1 MTREQG
7 DVKEHYLQDLYE
19 RVVDEPSKSIKNILL
34 TGGAGFTGSFLAKK
48 LVINYP
54 EYNVVVLDK
63 LDYCSSLSNLAPLV
77 GYKNFRFVRGDIT
90 DLSFVRS
97 LLRQHEID
105 TILHLAAQT
114 HVDKSFGES
123 IEFTKNNVLG
133 THVLLEAAHSFVE
146 TTPSPVSSS
155 TSTTSTTIAAAG
167 TTTTAST
174 TIAAGATATAA
185 QPCSFVPV
193 TDPLCNGDH
202 VNETTTSATSA
213 ASAKMNG
220 VTANFAPR
228 PRSVSLSGS
237 RSKIKRFIYISTDE
251 VYGEIEQGKPPCKED
266 ALLAPSNPYS
276 ATKAAAE
283 CMVHAYYKSFNI
295 PIIITRSNNIYG
307 PFQYPE
313 KICPKFIISLLRGG
327 NCYIHGSGQHARKY
341 LYVADVANAIDIVL
355 HKGVIGQVYN
365 IGCGHEIT
373 NIDMAR
379 LLIKRLVHG
388 KRKRNGFLVEGGRE
402 NHPKLCADKIP
413 SPSSAQQQQQQQQ
426 EQQKQQRKEEKGT
439 CNENANG
446 ISTSINNHIA
456 DAGQANGTAS
466 STSYESYLDE
476 RIVFV
481 EDRAFNDKR
490 YDVDSTKI
498 QQLGWAP
505 RISFEEGIEKTIAW
519 YEKYGQTW
527 WGDIE
532 KALYPH
538 SVREDYCRD
547 DQDELFLAHGHSL

>member
-7 DVKEHYLQDLYE
+7 GDKEHFLQDLYE

-77 GYKNFRFVRGDIT
+77 ERKNFRFIKGDIT

-97 LLRQHEID
+97 LIREHEID

-133 THVLLEAAHSFVE
+133 THVLLEAAHSYHE
-146 TTPSPVSSS
+146 PLP
-155 TSTTSTTIAAAG
+155 
-167 TTTTAST
+167 TAP
-174 TIAAGATATAA
+174 AATAA
-185 QPCSFVPV
+185 STASPAPPPSCSFVPV
-193 TDPLCNGDH
+193 VDVQCNGVR
-202 VNETTTSATSA
+202 VNEESSSTA
-213 ASAKMNG
+213 AVNG
-220 VTANFAPR
+220 VTTNPVGR
-228 PRSVSLSGS
+228 PRSSSLTGLRS
-237 RSKIKRFIYISTDE
+237 RIKRFIYISTDE
-251 VYGEIEQGKPPCKED
+251 VYGEVDQGKPACKED
-266 ALLAPSNPYS
+266 ALIAPSNPYS

-313 KICPKFIISLLRGG
+313 KICPKFITSLLRGG
-327 NCYIHGSGQHARKY
+327 NCYIHGSGQHSRKY

-379 LLIKRLVHG
+379 LLIRRLTHG
-388 KRKRNGFLVEGGRE
+388 KRKRNGFTSEDGRSDRSKPYSGQKPSSSSLPSSSSSSSSHQSQQENGGGGEELHCNGHADGNLVRDSDGE
-402 NHPKLCADKIP
+402 PVSSAIAAAC
-413 SPSSAQQQQQQQQ
+413 SPSTATSA
-426 EQQKQQRKEEKGT
+426 E
-439 CNENANG
+439 AF
-446 ISTSINNHIA
+446 S
-456 DAGQANGTAS
+456 
-466 STSYESYLDE
+466 DE

-498 QQLGWAP
+498 QELGWAP
-505 RISFEEGIEKTIAW
+505 RTSFEE
-519 YEKYGQTW
+519 
-527 WGDIE
+527 
-532 KALYPH
+532 
-538 SVREDYCRD
+538 
-547 DQDELFLAHGHSL
+547 

>member
-7 DVKEHYLQDLYE
+7 GDKDHFLQDLYE
-19 RVVDEPSKSIKNILL
+19 RVVDEPSKAIKNILL

-48 LVINYP
+48 LVVNYP
-54 EYNVVVLDK
+54 EYKVVVLDK

-77 GYKNFRFVRGDIT
+77 QRKNFRFIKGDIT

-97 LLRQHEID
+97 LIREHEID

-114 HVDKSFGES
+114 HVDKSFGDS

-133 THVLLEAAHSFVE
+133 THVLLEAAHSYHE
-146 TTPSPVSSS
+146 SSPPLATPAPS
-155 TSTTSTTIAAAG
+155 
-167 TTTTAST
+167 
-174 TIAAGATATAA
+174 
-185 QPCSFVPV
+185 CSFVPA
-193 TDPLCNGDH
+193 TDLNCNGVH
-202 VNETTTSATSA
+202 ANEASSVVPTTATV
-213 ASAKMNG
+213 NG
-220 VTANFAPR
+220 VTTNPTTR
-228 PRSVSLSGS
+228 PRSSSLSGS
-237 RSKIKRFIYISTDE
+237 RSRIKRFIYISTDE
-251 VYGEIEQGKPPCKED
+251 VYGEVDQGMPACKED
-266 ALLAPSNPYS
+266 APLAPSNPYS

-327 NCYIHGSGQHARKY
+327 NCYIHGSGLHSRKY

-355 HKGVIGQVYN
+355 HKGVVGQVYN

-379 LLIKRLVHG
+379 LLIKRLAHG
-388 KRKRNGFLVEGGRE
+388 KRKRNGFASTDGRADRL
-402 NHPKLCADKIP
+402 NPYVDQKLSSSAP
-413 SPSSAQQQQQQQQ
+413 SPSSSTPPLQQGNGTGG
-426 EQQKQQRKEEKGT
+426 EGKQCIGH
-439 CNENANG
+439 ANG
-446 ISTSINNHIA
+446 SFVPDPDGAQVSS
-456 DAGQANGTAS
+456 ANGLAS
-466 STSYESYLDE
+466 PLCTTTTTTTSSPEACSDE
-476 RIVFV
+476 RMIFV

-498 QQLGWAP
+498 QALGWAP
-505 RISFEEGIEKTIAW
+505 RISFEEGIEKTVLW
-519 YEKYGQTW
+519 YEKHGQTW

-538 SVREDYCRD
+538 SVREEYCRS

>member
-7 DVKEHYLQDLYE
+7 GDKEHFLQDLYE

-77 GYKNFRFVRGDIT
+77 ERKNFRFIKGDIT

-97 LLRQHEID
+97 LIREHEID

-133 THVLLEAAHSFVE
+133 THVLLEAAHSYHEPLPTAPVAAVS
-146 TTPSPVSSS
+146 TALPAPPS
-155 TSTTSTTIAAAG
+155 
-167 TTTTAST
+167 
-174 TIAAGATATAA
+174 
-185 QPCSFVPV
+185 CSFVPV
-193 TDPLCNGDH
+193 VDVQCNGVR
-202 VNETTTSATSA
+202 VNEESSSTA
-213 ASAKMNG
+213 AVNG
-220 VTANFAPR
+220 VTTNPVGR
-228 PRSVSLSGS
+228 PRSSSLTGLRS
-237 RSKIKRFIYISTDE
+237 RIKRFIYISTDE
-251 VYGEIEQGKPPCKED
+251 VYGEVDQGKH
-266 ALLAPSNPYS
+266 S
-276 ATKAAAE
+276 
-283 CMVHAYYKSFNI
+283 
-295 PIIITRSNNIYG
+295 
-307 PFQYPE
+307 
-313 KICPKFIISLLRGG
+313 
-327 NCYIHGSGQHARKY
+327 RKY

-379 LLIKRLVHG
+379 LLIRRLTHG
-388 KRKRNGFLVEGGRE
+388 KRKRNGFTSEDGRSDRSKPYSGQKPSSSSLPSSSSSSSSHQSQQENGGGGEELHCNGHVDGNLVRDSDGE
-402 NHPKLCADKIP
+402 PVSSAIASAC
-413 SPSSAQQQQQQQQ
+413 SPSTATSA
-426 EQQKQQRKEEKGT
+426 E
-439 CNENANG
+439 AF
-446 ISTSINNHIA
+446 S
-456 DAGQANGTAS
+456 
-466 STSYESYLDE
+466 DE

-498 QQLGWAP
+498 QELGWAP
-505 RISFEEGIEKTIAW
+505 RTSFEEGIEKTG
-519 YEKYGQTW
+519 K
-527 WGDIE
+527 
-532 KALYPH
+532 
-538 SVREDYCRD
+538 
-547 DQDELFLAHGHSL
+547 